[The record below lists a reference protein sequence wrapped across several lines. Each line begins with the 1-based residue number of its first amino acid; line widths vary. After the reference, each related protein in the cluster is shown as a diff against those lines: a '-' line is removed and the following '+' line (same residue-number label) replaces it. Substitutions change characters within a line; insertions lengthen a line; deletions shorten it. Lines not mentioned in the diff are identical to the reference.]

1 MASEC
6 PVGNITATTSEEWAA
21 NLRKFIPYI
30 SLGSLTVIG
39 NVLIIVA
46 IVKHKTLR
54 SKYILTGALA
64 GGDLWNGFG
73 FLSAGVMRLVTVK
86 WGTHEVSQ
94 LPQKVNYHRVLDFSA
109 APNGKNGQKKT
120 KIWP

>member
-6 PVGNITATTSEEWAA
+6 TVGNITATTSEEWAA

-30 SLGSLTVIG
+30 SLGGLTVIG
-39 NVLIIVA
+39 NMLIIVA

-64 GGDLWNGFG
+64 GGDLWHGFG
-73 FLSAGVMRLVTVK
+73 FLSSGVMRLVTVK

-94 LPQKVNYHRVLDFSA
+94 LPQKVNYHRVLNFSA
-109 APNGKNGQKKT
+109 AQMDRMDKKT
-120 KIWP
+120 KMWP